1 LQSLKPENP
10 VAAIND
16 GIQFARIFYASRN
29 PPAFRRVALA
39 WFLMPLYITFHGND
53 AMPTRQRDN
62 IMKTSKFLGM
72 LSLTER
78 ALTGAASVTM
88 SLAITTVIA
97 TAFQG
102 AAIADSPALFAMLT
116 KAFA

>member
-1 LQSLKPENP
+1 MI
-10 VAAIND
+10 AIATINA
-16 GIQFARIFYASRN
+16 GIQFDRFFSASRN

-39 WFLMPLYITFHGND
+39 QILMPLYITFHGND

-62 IMKTSKFLGM
+62 IMKTTKFLGM
-72 LSLTER
+72 LTRTER
-78 ALTGAASVTM
+78 ALAGAVSVTM